1 MILKIGSIGPEVEA
15 LQAFLKLNADGNFGP
30 KTEAAVINW
39 QKTHGLVPDGI
50 VGDKTFAA
58 MGLLT
63 TDTSD
68 RIEQTDGLTF
78 DKKYLP
84 IGEYLQGPTRKE
96 WIFLHHTAGWNNPYG
111 VIQDWGSDTRG
122 AIATE
127 FVLGGKNCKT
137 GDSQYDGLLVQ
148 AFPAGGYAWHL
159 GTGNS
164 PMHRNSVAIEIC
176 NFGQIVN
183 GKNYVGV
190 PVLSDQINTLKKP
203 FRGYLTHHK
212 YTDEQIDVLK
222 NWIVYIANRDNI
234 DPTKGLVDLI
244 KTKGGAAAFDFYDVA
259 YCESHK
265 GLWLHTNVRKD
276 KVDLFPQQEVI
287 DMLLSL

>member
-1 MILKIGSIGPEVEA
+1 MILKIGSQGPEVIA
-15 LQAFLKLNADGNFGP
+15 LQTFLKLNVDGDFGT
-30 KTEAAVINW
+30 KTETAVKNW
-39 QKTHGLVPDGI
+39 QKAHGLNPDGV

-63 TDTSD
+63 TDSTD
-68 RIEQTDGLTF
+68 RTIQTDGLVF

-84 IGEYLQGPTRKE
+84 TNEYLAGPTRKE
-96 WIFLHHTAGWNNPYG
+96 WIFLHHTAGWHNPYN
-111 VIQDWGSDTRG
+111 VITDWGSDTRG

-127 FVLGGKNCKT
+127 FVLGGQSCK
-137 GDSQYDGLLVQ
+137 GNDDKYDGVVVQ
-148 AFPAGGYAWHL
+148 SFPAGGYAWHL

-183 GKNYVGV
+183 GKNYVGTV
-190 PVLSDQINTLKKP
+190 CAPDQINTLPKP
-203 FRGYLTHHK
+203 FRGYKTHHRYSDK
-212 YTDEQIDVLK
+212 QIEVLK
-222 NWIVYIANRDNI
+222 NWILYIANRDNI
-234 DPTKGLVDLI
+234 DPTKGLIELI
-244 KTKGGAAAFDFYDVA
+244 KTKGEDAFDFYDVA
-259 YCESHK
+259 YCEAHPS
-265 GLWLHTNVRKD
+265 LWLHSNCRMD